1 MSGAI
6 GPPSAA
12 ETASRYVVAEWY
24 GNDRSELASSGQDDL
39 LRRASGDQPRPPC
52 PFQRGRPACSKPD
65 GVCSIQLVTNDGERV
80 GGPVIACSHR
90 FEEGETILHWLA
102 EVVGL
107 PVGRVEAARDVPFTS
122 PSDSSSPAGKFEVV
136 VADGGS
142 RTSWWPHLK
151 WFPLELQAVAVT
163 SSGGTL
169 EPQDSASGTLD
180 PIDRD
185 WKPDWHLSRVG
196 CLHRINERALMVLR
210 WGSRQVIVVDSA
222 FFDAIG
228 GPSDSPQQNHRA
240 GEVLWLVPRL
250 VESGNR
256 GFTLSRGHWEA
267 LDILE
272 STRKLVPPGI
282 LSDHYLDSLIAKLE
296 PLG

>member
-1 MSGAI
+1 MRSPI
-6 GPPSAA
+6 GSPPATA
-12 ETASRYVVAEWY
+12 TASRYVVAERY
-24 GNDRSELASSGQDDL
+24 GHGVPELTPTKQDDL
-39 LRRASGDQPRPPC
+39 HQPAASAQPRPRC

-65 GVCSIQLVTNDGERV
+65 GVCSIQPVTSNDERA
-80 GGPVIACSHR
+80 GDPVVACPHR

-107 PVGRVEAARDVPFTS
+107 PTGMVEAARDVPFMQ
-122 PSDSSSPAGKFEVV
+122 PPDSLSPAGRFELVLS
-136 VADGGS
+136 DRES
-142 RTSWWPHLK
+142 RTSWWPHFK
-151 WFPLELQAVAVT
+151 WFPLELQAAAVAST
-163 SSGGTL
+163 NGTP
-169 EPQDSASGTLD
+169 EPQDSASRTLD
-180 PIDRD
+180 PLGRD
-185 WKPDWHLSRVG
+185 WKPDWRLSRVG

-228 GPSDSPQQNHRA
+228 GPSGSPKQDHRA

-250 VESGNR
+250 DESGDR

-272 STRKLVPPGI
+272 STTKLMPPGM
-282 LSDHYLDSLIAKLE
+282 LNDDYLDGLMAKLE
-296 PLG
+296 PLA